1 MGTRP
6 HQALKSG
13 LVVLLVLFGILL
25 STPAIA
31 KSKSAFVAR
40 NNMDFSRMETGQY
53 TVEVLLN
60 GEGPFVFM
68 IDSAATRT
76 CIFEKTLAKL
86 NLEDPTTESLIS
98 GMTAARMRPTVTLQS
113 LSFGKS
119 VFEDHSVV
127 VLEDW
132 DDQVERLDGI
142 LGIEILQKF
151 ALAFSHG
158 ENRLRIRNR
167 FNPRA
172 IKYKGWNKIHLIS
185 NPYPVEDYGLKF
197 TGAKIGKRLIPAM
210 IDTGANFTTIS
221 WSSLDGTRLAKE
233 KKRLREEWV
242 IQGAVGEF
250 KPRMIVKLDKLNIG
264 GVPLFK
270 HELLLMD
277 FEQLQVNGHGQYPL
291 IIAGIDLMGGRD
303 FVLDLKNDALYV
315 EPSDRG
321 WFLRGS
327 ASRLLQQSEFQSPR

>member
-1 MGTRP
+1 MGAKP
-6 HQALKSG
+6 HQRLKLG
-13 LVVLLVLFGILL
+13 LFVLSLLFGILL

-40 NNMDFSRMETGQY
+40 NNMDFSRLETGQY

-60 GEGPFVFM
+60 GQGPFIFM
-68 IDSAATRT
+68 VDSAATRT
-76 CIFEKTLAKL
+76 SIFEKTLAKL
-86 NLEDPTTESLIS
+86 NLEDPTTEALIS

-119 VFEDHSVV
+119 VFEDHSIV

-132 DDQVERLDGI
+132 DEQEERLDGI
-142 LGIEILQKF
+142 LGIEILKEF
-151 ALAFSHG
+151 SLAFSHG
-158 ENRLRIRNR
+158 ENRLRIRER

-185 NPYPVEDYGLKF
+185 NPYPVDDYGLKF
-197 TGAKIGKRLIPAM
+197 TGAKIGRRVIPAM

-221 WSSLDGTRLAKE
+221 WNSLKGTRLAKE
-233 KKRLREEWV
+233 KRRLREEWV

-250 KPRMIVKLDKLNIG
+250 KPRMVVKLDKINIG
-264 GVPLFK
+264 GVGLFK
-270 HELLLMD
+270 HEMLLMD
-277 FEQLQVNGHGQYPL
+277 FEQLQVNGNGQYPL

-315 EPSDRG
+315 EPTDRG
-321 WFLRGS
+321 WFLRGN
-327 ASRLLQQSEFQSPR
+327 ASRLLQPTDY